1 MDPIKR
7 IQLGKLTA
15 AELPPDADTQNAA
28 ELRREAE
35 INSALSGMRIPAG
48 IEPGRERMLA
58 AAREQSTSNRENRM
72 NPIVKLMSGRP
83 WPARLAIAGGLLLG
97 VTVAAQLPAG
107 PSYANSAGQAIV
119 FDLGVAAS
127 ADEEAAKREQWELQS
142 QGILDRFRAIRE
154 SAHHVAVM
162 SSFSDDNLRSLSGVI
177 FVMDEDSAEAQSAR
191 KRAAERFSAY
201 TDEDSIRGRMQ
212 ELREEIELL
221 AGGADQQSREELAR
235 AKNELARAR
244 QMLEGVMGERA
255 SRLDEAS
262 AAIEAQLELLEGQGP
277 DSENVKQLKVKLE
290 KIRAE
295 EAQRGATD
303 ADRER
308 MLKEI
313 REVQLDD
320 HRAELDLAREEM
332 ERARKEM
339 GEERD
344 RLQELDIQALVEK
357 ELKQAGI
364 ELDNALIELQDGQ
377 LELELEEA
385 LKGLDSLDSIRE
397 VAITELR
404 DQELQLREL
413 HEGLQ
418 LELLQELDGDQL
430 VLELQLSQLEN
441 EAFQQDLHVNLEE
454 LGRELELE
462 LKGLEDLK
470 LEEVKLELQKIDELK
485 GVLTELQLP
494 DGELLEL
501 TMLREADLETERGAK
516 LSFRFEDHL
525 FSFPVNTPA
534 KKMAATVNKW
544 LKQNGYDCQVRVE
557 VTTDD
562 EGRPCAAKA
571 VVK

>member
-1 MDPIKR
+1 
-7 IQLGKLTA
+7 
-15 AELPPDADTQNAA
+15 
-28 ELRREAE
+28 
-35 INSALSGMRIPAG
+35 
-48 IEPGRERMLA
+48 
-58 AAREQSTSNRENRM
+58 
-72 NPIVKLMSGRP
+72 
-83 WPARLAIAGGLLLG
+83 
-97 VTVAAQLPAG
+97 
-107 PSYANSAGQAIV
+107 
-119 FDLGVAAS
+119 
-127 ADEEAAKREQWELQS
+127 
-142 QGILDRFRAIRE
+142 
-154 SAHHVAVM
+154 
-162 SSFSDDNLRSLSGVI
+162 
-177 FVMDEDSAEAQSAR
+177 
-191 KRAAERFSAY
+191 
-201 TDEDSIRGRMQ
+201 
-212 ELREEIELL
+212 
-221 AGGADQQSREELAR
+221 
-235 AKNELARAR
+235 
-244 QMLEGVMGERA
+244 MGERA